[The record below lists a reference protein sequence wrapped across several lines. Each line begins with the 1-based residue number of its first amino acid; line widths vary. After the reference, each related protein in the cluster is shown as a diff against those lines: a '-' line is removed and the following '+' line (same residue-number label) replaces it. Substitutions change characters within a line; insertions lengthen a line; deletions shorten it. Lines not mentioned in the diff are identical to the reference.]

1 MIKML
6 LPSYVFFVS
15 AFFICFINK
24 RWRNVVA
31 LSTPFASYILFLVV
45 KGKIISVNFLE
56 NELTIFFANKLNT
69 PFFYVFLIISFLGFL
84 YILHSENKKEFI
96 FPMLYAGSSVG
107 LLFCNDFLSLYIF
120 WELMALTS
128 TMVVWMANDERSY
141 KAGIRYF
148 LVHLF
153 GGFLLLSGILLFYNE
168 TGSFAFKELDFNK
181 LYSKLILLSFI
192 INAAVPP
199 FSAWLPDA
207 YPTSTIGGSV
217 FLSAF
222 TTKSAVY
229 VLLKFFAGS
238 EILVILGSV
247 MAVFGVI
254 YAFLVLD
261 MRRLLSYH
269 IISQVGFMVTG
280 VGLGTELAQ
289 NGAIAHAFTHII
301 YKGLLFMSVGGI
313 IYVTDKEKLT
323 ELGGLLSSQRV
334 LFLYYMVGALSISGF
349 PFLSGFVS
357 KSLTITVSQELH
369 KNFPWLM
376 LNIATTGTF
385 ISVALKLP
393 YLAFIKDDRQI
404 NAVTKIPVNMHISM
418 IIASLL
424 CVLIGL
430 FPMIFYQILPFNV
443 FYEPYTYEHLIFTFE
458 LFLGAFI
465 AFYLYAEKIEKGHYY
480 TVLDFD
486 WIYRRGT
493 KLILR
498 AFYFIIDSLNI
509 FLKQALEK
517 GYVSIIWFL
526 RNPVVA
532 LNIFFKTFLFLIGFK
547 KVRVEIEKEIKKY
560 PEDTVKHWPI
570 GVTILYVTILLLLFL
585 MVYYII

>member
-6 LPSYVFFVS
+6 LPSSVFFVS
-15 AFFICFINK
+15 AFFICFMNK

-31 LSTPFASYILFLVV
+31 LSTPFASYILFLIV
-45 KGKIISVNFLE
+45 KGKIITVNFLE
-56 NELTIFFANKLNT
+56 NELIIFFVNKLNT

-141 KAGIRYF
+141 KAGIRYL

-153 GGFLLLSGILLFYNE
+153 GGFLLLSGILLFYNN

-181 LYSKLILLSFI
+181 LYSKLILISFI

-229 VLLKFFAGS
+229 VLLKFFAGN
-238 EILVILGSV
+238 EILVVLGSV

-301 YKGLLFMSVGGI
+301 YKGLLFMSVGAV
-313 IYVTDKEKLT
+313 IYVTGKEKLT
-323 ELGGLLSSQRV
+323 ELGGLLSSQKV

-357 KSLTITVSQELH
+357 KSLTITASQELH
-369 KNFPWLM
+369 KDFPWLM

-404 NAVTKIPVNMHISM
+404 NGETKIPFNMHISM
-418 IIASLL
+418 IMASLL

-430 FPMIFYQILPFNV
+430 FPMILYQILPYNV

-465 AFYLYAEKIEKGHYY
+465 AFYLYAEKIEKVYYY

-486 WIYRRGT
+486 WIYRKGV
-493 KLILR
+493 KLFIKIV
-498 AFYFIIDSLNI
+498 YFLIDNLNSFSRLTLEKIYKSFVWFSKNPIVAINI
-509 FLKQALEK
+509 FYK
-517 GYVSIIWFL
+517 SIL
-526 RNPVVA
+526 Y
-532 LNIFFKTFLFLIGFK
+532 LFGFK
-547 KVRVEIEKEIKKY
+547 KQKEDIEREIQIY
-560 PEDTVKHWPI
+560 PVDTVKHWPI
-570 GVTILYVTILLLLFL
+570 GITILYSTFFLLLFL
-585 MVYYII
+585 ILYYLS